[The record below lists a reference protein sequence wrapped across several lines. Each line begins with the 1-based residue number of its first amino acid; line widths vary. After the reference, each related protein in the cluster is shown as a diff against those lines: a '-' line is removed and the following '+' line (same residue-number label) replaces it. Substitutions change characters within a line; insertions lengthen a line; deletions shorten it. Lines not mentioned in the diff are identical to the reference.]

1 MTTER
6 RINLDSIK
14 TNKKVYII
22 SEGNLNTGYE
32 VSVKCV
38 CGTKEL
44 AEKIQKAFQHQNIHI
59 TEFEVL

>member
-6 RINLDSIK
+6 RVNLDPIK
-14 TNKKVYII
+14 TPKTVYII
-22 SEGNLNTGYE
+22 SEGELNTGYE
-32 VSVKCV
+32 STVKCV

-44 AEKIQKAFQHQNIHI
+44 AEKIQKAFQYQNIQI